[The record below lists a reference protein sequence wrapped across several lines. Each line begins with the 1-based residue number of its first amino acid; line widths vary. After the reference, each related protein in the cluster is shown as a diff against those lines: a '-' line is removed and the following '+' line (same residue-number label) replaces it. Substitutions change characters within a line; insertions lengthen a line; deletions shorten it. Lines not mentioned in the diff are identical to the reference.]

1 MQLATAIRFILN
13 NKKAQRGGT
22 ELMALRSK
30 VTRDRASAQKK
41 MLLEREAAIIFTEL
55 TRVLR

>member
-13 NKKAQRGGT
+13 NKKAQRDVT